1 MSANLELGRLP
12 NLRRLIIPD
21 EGMMLID
28 MDLKQADL
36 FAVAWDSNCSL
47 LMRRLQNEDAHTRHA
62 VDFLNAGIDPETGK
76 AFDYERALMKKLAH
90 AGDYLVGP
98 RTASLQTG
106 LPEAKIKEFLGW
118 WYSTYPEVKQWHHR
132 VRDELFAKR
141 MVYNAFGYRRP
152 FFDRVEDCLPEAV
165 AWIAQSTVAIVI
177 NKALDNICTYLPTV
191 QPLLQVHDSLTLQV
205 PSGQVDQLIPLIHQH
220 SLITVPYPN
229 PLIIPVSFKVSDK
242 SWGDVKE
249 YKCES

>member
-1 MSANLELGRLP
+1 MIELGRLP

-21 EGMMLID
+21 EGYTIVD
-28 MDLKQADL
+28 MDLERADL
-36 FAVAWDSNCSL
+36 YAVAWDARCPL
-47 LMRRLQNEDAHTRHA
+47 LQERLRTEDVHTRHA
-62 VDFLNAGIDPETGK
+62 KDFLGGAAK
-76 AFDYERALMKKLAH
+76 HERDLMKKLAH

-98 RTASLQTG
+98 RTASMQTG

-118 WYSTYPEVKQWHHR
+118 WYSTYPEIKQWHER
-132 VRDELFAKR
+132 VKGELYTNR
-141 MVYNAFGYRRP
+141 MVRNAFGYRRP
-152 FFDRVEDCLPEAV
+152 FFDRVESCLPEAV

-177 NKALDNICTYLPTV
+177 NKALDNLCVNLKYEVI
-191 QPLLQVHDSLTLQV
+191 PLLQVHDSLTLQV
-205 PSGQVDQLIPLIHQH
+205 PTKWLHDLIPRIRKQ
-220 SLITVPYPN
+220 SLIPVPYSPN